1 MFQKVLGHQ
10 IMKTETFTK
19 YFDKKLFKYFENVV
33 DTFFDNFKLK
43 CSQRASLLIGGAHL
57 APARVGD
64 VT

>member
-1 MFQKVLGHQ
+1 
-10 IMKTETFTK
+10 MKTETFTK